1 MLQRLI
7 TSKKITQD
15 FHKIIV
21 AVNRFNGGYLP
32 LVYVQ
37 CFFEGNEHEVTS
49 NQLFHGNNLQE
60 DKPRQATH
68 FSVRE
73 KIRELSE
80 AGM

>member
-37 CFFEGNEHEVTS
+37 CFFEGNEHEITS

-68 FSVRE
+68 FSVR
-73 KIRELSE
+73 
-80 AGM
+80 